1 MIKNRNLTT
10 ITFSLMLLATLLS
23 VFSAAHLAEQTILE
37 RLRVN
42 AKLTADI
49 VHESRRLY
57 SDEAVARLKGL
68 SPVEVSNR
76 YLDFEHGIPN
86 PATFTIL
93 LGERLTNRH
102 TDQNLQ
108 VKMYSD
114 LPFKNRKSR
123 NLDEF
128 AIKAVEQVRLTPGM
142 PFQSIE
148 EINGQRV
155 LRYADPMIMQPSCVN
170 CHVTHPDSPKRDW
183 VVGDVR
189 GVLEVTQS
197 ISSSPDSFQSLFL
210 IRTLF
215 IAIGSFSIVA
225 ILLMLIRNYRE
236 KQQQKQNL
244 KAKTEQLEQQAL
256 TDALTGIPNRR
267 RFDQDIAA
275 AWGYCSRNDRP
286 LSIGLIDIDYFKRF
300 NDSLGHPEG
309 DKCLQQI
316 AACLKNQ
323 LKRPVDL
330 VARYGG
336 EEFALLL
343 PETDYEGAVRV
354 LDNLQQAINALQIPH
369 PDSPIASHVTA
380 SFSMIT
386 VSSVRQHSL
395 QTVMKQVD
403 EALYQAKQQGR
414 NRQISLKI

>member
-1 MIKNRNLTT
+1 MWPIGW
-10 ITFSLMLLATLLS
+10 MP
-23 VFSAAHLAEQTILE
+23 
-37 RLRVN
+37 
-42 AKLTADI
+42 
-49 VHESRRLY
+49 
-57 SDEAVARLKGL
+57 
-68 SPVEVSNR
+68 SPRKSSCG
-76 YLDFEHGIPN
+76 HGIPN

-244 KAKTEQLEQQAL
+244 FT
-256 TDALTGIPNRR
+256 
-267 RFDQDIAA
+267 
-275 AWGYCSRNDRP
+275 
-286 LSIGLIDIDYFKRF
+286 
-300 NDSLGHPEG
+300 
-309 DKCLQQI
+309 
-316 AACLKNQ
+316 
-323 LKRPVDL
+323 
-330 VARYGG
+330 
-336 EEFALLL
+336 
-343 PETDYEGAVRV
+343 
-354 LDNLQQAINALQIPH
+354 
-369 PDSPIASHVTA
+369 
-380 SFSMIT
+380 SME
-386 VSSVRQHSL
+386 
-395 QTVMKQVD
+395 K
-403 EALYQAKQQGR
+403 K
-414 NRQISLKI
+414 